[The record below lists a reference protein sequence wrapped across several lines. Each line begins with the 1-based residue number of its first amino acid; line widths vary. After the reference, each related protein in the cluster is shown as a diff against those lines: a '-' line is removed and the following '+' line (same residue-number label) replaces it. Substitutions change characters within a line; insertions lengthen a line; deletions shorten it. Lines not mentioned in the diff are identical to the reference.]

1 MPARIFSYQERLGPI
16 GGAVKKTVLVLLLS
30 PTVFLSLA
38 GKQVREPDPPKFI
51 LDAYRAAR
59 R

>member
-1 MPARIFSYQERLGPI
+1 M
-16 GGAVKKTVLVLLLS
+16 KTTVLVIL
-30 PTVFLSLA
+30 PAGTVFVSLT
-38 GKQVREPDPPKFI
+38 GKQFRELDPPKFI

>member
-1 MPARIFSYQERLGPI
+1 M
-16 GGAVKKTVLVLLLS
+16 KKTVLLLL
-30 PTVFLSLA
+30 PAGTVFFSLT
-38 GKQVREPDPPKFI
+38 GKRVKEPDPPKFI

>member
-1 MPARIFSYQERLGPI
+1 M
-16 GGAVKKTVLVLLLS
+16 KKTVLVLLSS